1 MNVLLRSVTIMHKA
15 SPHHLKKVDML
26 IRDGIIERITPA
38 GQGGEFE
45 DETRVVHAE
54 GKYISVGWFD
64 MQAHFGD
71 PGQEQKEDLFTG
83 AAAAAAGG
91 FTGVAVVP
99 NTEPVIQT
107 KNDIHY
113 LKQDNGQ
120 PLNIYPLAAITRNA
134 RGEELTEMIDLF
146 HAGATAFSDGTQPL
160 WHTQVMLKALQY
172 MQKLDTLLIN
182 RPEDQHLTRFG
193 DMNEGLQSTILGLKG
208 MPVLGETL
216 AIERDLRLLE
226 YVVELNVGALPRL
239 HFSNIS
245 AEASVA
251 LLRQAKQRGLPVSCD
266 VAAHH
271 LVFTDENLANFD
283 TNLRVNPPLRT
294 KEDQMALITGLQD
307 GTIDVIVSSHQPH
320 DEEQKKCEFDLAA
333 FGMIGLQT
341 VFPIINSVL
350 TKDLPLEFLL
360 EKITKVPRNLLRL
373 DIPEIQEG
381 AMADLTL
388 FDPEA
393 RWLLHQQTNRSRSRN
408 SPFWGKELKGRVYG
422 TFYRDKYWTD
432 TDNS

>member
-1 MNVLLRSVTIMHKA
+1 MIMHKA
-15 SPHHLKKVDML
+15 SPHHLQKVDLL
-26 IRDGIIERITPA
+26 IRGGIIERISPA
-38 GQGGEFE
+38 GQGGEYE
-45 DETRVVHAE
+45 DETELIDAE
-54 GKYISVGWFD
+54 GKYVSVGWVD

-91 FTGVAVVP
+91 FTAVVLLP

-107 KNDIHY
+107 KNAIHY
-113 LKQDNGQ
+113 LRQDNGQ
-120 PLNIYPLAAITRNA
+120 PLNIYPLAAVTRDA

-146 HAGATAFSDGTQPL
+146 HAGAVAFSDGLQPL

-172 MQKLDTLLIN
+172 MQKLDALLIT
-182 RPEDQHLTRFG
+182 RPVDQHLTRFG
-193 DMNEGLQSTILGLKG
+193 DMHEGVQSTILGLKG

-226 YVVELNVGALPRL
+226 YVAELSVGALPRL

-245 AEASVA
+245 AEASVG
-251 LLRQAKQRGLPVSCD
+251 LIRQAKQKGLPVSCD

-271 LVFTDENLANFD
+271 LLFTDEDLADFD
-283 TNLRVNPPLRT
+283 TNLRLDPPVRT
-294 KEDQMALITGLQD
+294 REDQMALIVGLQD
-307 GTIDVIVSSHQPH
+307 GTIDAIVSSHQPH

-333 FGMIGLQT
+333 FGMTGLQT

-350 TKDLPLEFLL
+350 SQDLPLEFFL
-360 EKITKVPRNLLRL
+360 EKISSVPRSLLRL
-373 DIPEIQEG
+373 DMPEIREG

-388 FDPEA
+388 FDPNA
-393 RWLLHQQTNRSRSRN
+393 RWKLNHQTNRSRSRN
-408 SPFWGKELKGRVYG
+408 TPFWGKELNGRVYG

-432 TDNS
+432 TDNE